1 MKLVRK
7 DGSRTEIKAT
17 DKSTKLERAS
27 WKVLIVDDEDNVH
40 AMTRFALKHYEY
52 ADKPLQI
59 LHAMSGKEARDILA
73 RVSDIAVALID
84 VIMETDDA
92 GLQLVDFI
100 RNELQYSFIRLIIR
114 TGQPGMA
121 PEREVIERYDID
133 DYKSKTELR
142 ADKLYT
148 TMRVALKSYR
158 DLITLDSNRKA
169 LRKILEAVPEFHQA
183 QSLKQFF
190 NGVLTQLIGLCNLG
204 ENGLIS
210 TVNSG
215 LVITADNNHVTV
227 QSGTGR
233 FAKLEENPEVETIT
247 QICSNHILGKKS
259 NEPLPLGA
267 LLIPLSSV
275 NKKPI
280 GFVYLETAQHLS
292 QADLDLIHIMAHQCA
307 TALENLQLYIE
318 LKEANQKTLQML
330 EVAEQARQ
338 EAEQARREA
347 EAANQ
352 AKTAFMANVSHELRT
367 PLNGISGASQILRTD
382 KNLTAKQSQNI
393 NIIHSSSE
401 YLSIVVNDIL
411 DISQMETNQLELHPY
426 DFCLNKFLHHLVEV
440 FKSRAAQ
447 KRLTL
452 IYEPSPHL
460 PTGIHADEKRL
471 RQILINLLSN
481 AVKFTQ
487 RGQVRF
493 KVDISPSA
501 GESARAKIRFQVEDT
516 GIGIAQEHLEKIF
529 LPFEQMSHW
538 KNKSEGTGLGLAI
551 TKKLVEMMKGELHV
565 ESTLGKGS
573 TFWVELEFRNAL
585 EWMKSR
591 STDKFL
597 TIVGYE
603 GPRRKILVVDDREEN
618 RFVLVDLLMPL
629 GFEISEAWDGREGLE
644 KVHEF
649 KPDLIITDLVMP
661 NMDGF
666 ELIRKVKQLP
676 EFQQLPI
683 LAESA
688 SVLDES
694 QTCAGMNLYDD
705 FFSKPVSPK
714 TLLALLQKH
723 LRLTW
728 IYEQPKEVATEESP
742 TCLAED
748 QELARIE
755 GPSEAQ
761 AAQLLELARL
771 CEFDTLQK
779 YLDLLQQYH
788 AKLRPFVAKMRQFA
802 ENYDFDL
809 IEKWVK
815 TYLDTKAST
824 SLVKLPADQAAIF
837 FKLGKIGDVMGL
849 LEHAEQ
855 LEQRDKQLQPL
866 IESIRQF
873 AQSYRTDEICALVKP
888 YLDNTEDI

>member
-1 MKLVRK
+1 MKLVRNTK
-7 DGSRTEIKAT
+7 DGSRTKIKTT
-17 DKSTKLERAS
+17 DKKTKIERPP

-40 AMTRFALKHYEY
+40 AMTRFALKHFEF

-73 RVSDIAVALID
+73 GESDIAVALID

-100 RNELQYSFIRLIIR
+100 RNELQDSFIRLIIR

-183 QSLKQFF
+183 QSLNKFF
-190 NGVLTQLIGLCNLG
+190 NGVLTQIIGLCNLG

-215 LVITADNNHVTV
+215 LVITANNNHVTV

-233 FAKLEENPEVETIT
+233 FAKLEENPDVEIIT
-247 QICSNHILGKKS
+247 QICSNQVLGKKS

-280 GFVYLETAQHLS
+280 GFVYLENAQHLS

-307 TALENLQLYIE
+307 TALENLQLYID

-352 AKTAFMANVSHELRT
+352 AKTAFLANVSHELRT

-382 KNLTAKQSQNI
+382 KDLTVKQSQSL
-393 NIIHSSSE
+393 NIIQSSSE
-401 YLSIVVNDIL
+401 YLSTVVNDIL

-426 DFCLNKFLHHLVEV
+426 DFCLNKFIHHLVEV

-447 KRLTL
+447 KRLTF

-487 RGQVRF
+487 RGGVRF
-493 KVDISPSA
+493 KVDSFPST
-501 GESARAKIRFQVEDT
+501 GESSIAIIRFQVEDT
-516 GIGIAQEHLEKIF
+516 GLGIAQEHLEKIF
-529 LPFEQMSHW
+529 LPFKQVSNW

-573 TFWVELEFRNAL
+573 AFWVELEFRNAL
-585 EWMKSR
+585 EWMTPR
-591 STDKFL
+591 STDNL

-618 RFVLVDLLMPL
+618 RFVLVNILMPL
-629 GFEISEAWDGREGLE
+629 GFEIYEAWDGREGLE
-644 KVHEF
+644 KVHEL

-688 SVLDES
+688 SVLDDS
-694 QTCAGMNLYDD
+694 QTGEGMNLYED
-705 FFSKPVSPK
+705 FFSKPVCPK
-714 TLLALLQKH
+714 TVLALLQKH

-742 TCLAED
+742 TLLAD
-748 QELARIE
+748 QELAEIE
-755 GPSEAQ
+755 GLSYAQ
-761 AAQLLELARL
+761 AAQLLELIRL
-771 CEFDTLQK
+771 CEFYNLQK
-779 YLDLLQQYH
+779 YLDQLEQFQ
-788 AKLRPFVAKMRQFA
+788 AELRPLVDKMRQLA
-802 ENYDFDL
+802 ENYDFDI
-809 IEKWVK
+809 IEEWVK

-837 FKLGKIGDVMGL
+837 FELGRIGDVMGI
-849 LEHAEQ
+849 LEQAEQ

-866 IESIRQF
+866 IDSIRQF

-888 YLDNTEDI
+888 YLDSIEDD